1 MFRITWLH
9 RPFYPLA
16 SISQFHWIQ
25 TIVWT
30 QTLNIAFF
38 PRISQLNIR
47 DMQFL
52 KEKKKEKRRRQK
64 RLRSWNKLHQCF
76 EDYSVISIRF
86 ERCENAQYV
95 LCARLIAV
103 IISCCSF
110 IVLYAYYVCCIHCI
124 HSVLVGVVDCSS
136 FCIGLLPLAFIAPAF
151 QLMFP
156 LKSAT

>member
-52 KEKKKEKRRRQK
+52 KEKKKRKEEG
-64 RLRSWNKLHQCF
+64 RS
-76 EDYSVISIRF
+76 DYVAETNCINVSKIIPSFQYDLSVVKMHNMYF
-86 ERCENAQYV
+86 
-95 LCARLIAV
+95 
-103 IISCCSF
+103 
-110 IVLYAYYVCCIHCI
+110 
-124 HSVLVGVVDCSS
+124 VLV
-136 FCIGLLPLAFIAPAF
+136 L
-151 QLMFP
+151 
-156 LKSAT
+156 